1 MCTGEHAR
9 NEICVGNFFS
19 LKFLSFLSQLTH
31 LPQDQKNH
39 ESFFEITKSIY
50 ESFTPNIKSEKD
62 LKSKNVNSIINNLF
76 CVVHLVRVLKKDDI
90 DNPYQQE
97 ILYFLQLGFKKF
109 DSFLIRIQEF
119 KDSFDKTQWKEIQ
132 QKLLTE
138 FKSILPYSGDRLLK
152 DMSYIIG
159 NKNNQKGISLMISIL
174 KYQVKLFPEVSSQ
187 DLTFLKTVSTTSLIE
202 DIIQYP
208 STLTINEV
216 VEFLMEVDMK
226 FDYWIKK
233 DLLKHSLMKSTS
245 SFDVEFQQMI
255 SKIVFQSN
263 LFVSYLEASAWI
275 DQLNSDNIFYFT
287 DLIKQCNEK
296 LSTISS
302 SEFIYFEQK
311 PLTGPLFA
319 FALKN
324 ISHNTDNKVLIYLRK
339 VLNTLLYKSCHIALS
354 DSEEEKLNLFYEK
367 LAFLKFESGLKKESI
382 NAANSPLK
390 LWDLISKYICT
401 EVYPLFDVI
410 YEKCKKFH
418 NYKPMLH
425 YLSMNSMNSIF
436 NTQRFP

>member
-1 MCTGEHAR
+1 
-9 NEICVGNFFS
+9 
-19 LKFLSFLSQLTH
+19 
-31 LPQDQKNH
+31 
-39 ESFFEITKSIY
+39 
-50 ESFTPNIKSEKD
+50 
-62 LKSKNVNSIINNLF
+62 
-76 CVVHLVRVLKKDDI
+76 
-90 DNPYQQE
+90 
-97 ILYFLQLGFKKF
+97 
-109 DSFLIRIQEF
+109 
-119 KDSFDKTQWKEIQ
+119 
-132 QKLLTE
+132 
-138 FKSILPYSGDRLLK
+138 
-152 DMSYIIG
+152 
-159 NKNNQKGISLMISIL
+159 
-174 KYQVKLFPEVSSQ
+174 
-187 DLTFLKTVSTTSLIE
+187 VSTTSLIE

-216 VEFLMEVDMK
+216 LEFLVEVDMK

-233 DLLKHSLMKSTS
+233 DLLKHSLLKSS
-245 SFDVEFQQMI
+245 NSFDVEFQQMI